1 MRRLSTKE
9 QTGIIGDVNGDGEAD
24 ARDLSALMKIL
35 AEDSGDLA
43 GDVNGDGS
51 VDARDLSAL
60 MKILAEQE

>member
-1 MRRLSTKE
+1 MLTATERLNCT
-9 QTGIIGDVNGDGEAD
+9 
-24 ARDLSALMKIL
+24 RPFSAHEIL

-43 GDVNGDGS
+43 ATLTGDGS